1 MSNQSQNV
9 PWFLWPFYALFRLI
23 GWIILTV
30 GRMVAAIIGLVLMIA
45 GVIVSLTIVGVVV
58 GVPLAIFGFLLVLKS
73 LS

>member
-23 GWIILTV
+23 GWIILTG

-45 GVIVSLTIVGVVV
+45 GVIVSLTIVGAVV